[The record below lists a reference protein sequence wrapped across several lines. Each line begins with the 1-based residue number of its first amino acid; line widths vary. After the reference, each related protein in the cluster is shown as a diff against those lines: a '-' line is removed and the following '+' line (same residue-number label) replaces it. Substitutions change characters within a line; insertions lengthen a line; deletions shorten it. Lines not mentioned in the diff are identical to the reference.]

1 MTPAEKL
8 QKYVK
13 NKDITKINTLLS
25 DMHAADI
32 AEMYE
37 KLPIYDV
44 IFSLRVLETKHA
56 ADIFSYLDSDI
67 QENIIKAFT
76 NEETDELVDNLFTD
90 DIVDL
95 IDEMPVNI
103 QKKIFRNVDP
113 ERRKQIN
120 ALLRYDEDAAGSI
133 TSTEYIELNLD
144 DTCQTALD
152 KIKEQADRVNSVDY
166 CYIIDDV
173 LNFVGGIDLKEIV
186 IHPNKTPIKE
196 IMDTNHMYVK
206 ASASQEEAIDIIRK
220 YDYNTL
226 PVVNH
231 EKKLIGIITFDD
243 IIDALD
249 EETTEDIHLMNA
261 VTPFNESYKKV
272 SIFKMYR
279 KRIPWLLILMLAAT
293 LSQTIMNNNQKILQ
307 IAGLSIF
314 IPMLLGTG
322 GNAGGQASSI
332 IIRAMVLNEVT
343 PRDLFYVIRKEVGVA
358 LLIGVTLA
366 VINYIKMLFVP
377 SLNVDFF
384 TLIVVS
390 LTIILAVV
398 IANCIGGILPI
409 IAKTL
414 NLDPAVL
421 SGPFISTVL
430 DSITLL
436 IYFALASVILL

>member
-1 MTPAEKL
+1 MDQAKKL
-8 QKYVK
+8 QNYVK
-13 NKDITKINTLLS
+13 KKDISGINKLLS
-25 DMHAADI
+25 HMHSADI

-56 ADIFSYLDSDI
+56 ASVFSLLDSDI
-67 QENIIKAFT
+67 QEDIINAFT
-76 NEETDELVDNLFTD
+76 NQETDELVNSLFTD

-103 QKKIFRNVDP
+103 QKKIFRSVSG
-113 ERRKQIN
+113 ERRSTIN
-120 ALLRYDEDAAGSI
+120 TLLRYSDDTAGSI
-133 TSTEYIELNLD
+133 TNTAYIELNLN
-144 DTCQTALD
+144 DTCQSALD
-152 KIKEQADRVNSVDY
+152 KIKEQAQDVYTVDY
-166 CYIIDDV
+166 CYIIDNF
-173 LNFVGGIDLKEIV
+173 LTFVGGIALKEIV
-186 IHPNKTPIKE
+186 IHDKKTPIRK
-196 IMDTNHMYVK
+196 IMDGNHRYIK

-220 YDYNTL
+220 YDYTTL

-231 EKKLIGIITFDD
+231 EKKLIGIITVDD

-249 EETTEDIHLMNA
+249 EENTEDIHLMNA

-279 KRIPWLLILMLAAT
+279 KRIPWLLVLMLAAT

-343 PRDLFYVIRKEVGVA
+343 PRDIFYVIRKEIGVA
-358 LLIGVTLA
+358 LLIGITLA
-366 VINYIKMLFVP
+366 IVNYIKMLFVP
-377 SLNVDFF
+377 ALNVNIL
-384 TLIVVS
+384 TLLVVS
-390 LTIILAVV
+390 LTIIIAVV

-409 IAKTL
+409 LAKVL

-436 IYFALASVILL
+436 IYFALASFILL